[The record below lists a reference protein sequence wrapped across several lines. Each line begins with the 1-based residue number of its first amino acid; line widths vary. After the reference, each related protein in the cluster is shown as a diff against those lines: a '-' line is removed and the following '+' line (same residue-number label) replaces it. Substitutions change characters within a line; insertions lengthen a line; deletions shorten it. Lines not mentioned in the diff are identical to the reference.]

1 MSKSEMDGEYPQET
15 AVQDKYELLSPVPLP
30 HEPSFAIEDPAVLP
44 VVVEYKALPVH
55 KRSLLSRLG
64 LWSRTTVTTVTA
76 NPKMLTGICILG
88 FFVLVAIFGP
98 LLLRHDPAAFSNDL
112 FQPPSST
119 HWLGTTQKGEDIF
132 SQVVAGTRASLLVGC
147 VSAIGAT
154 ALSVFFGLVTGYFGG
169 LVDEVLS
176 LVMNIF
182 LVIPSLPLAIVLA
195 SFIPFKGPGPIIIV
209 LLITSWAW
217 GARVLRAQTLTM
229 RSRDFVQAARAVG
242 ETPAHIIFAEILPNE
257 IAIVSA
263 SFVSTF
269 IYTILADITLE
280 FLGLGDVSVT
290 SWGNILYWAQND
302 QALLTGGWWLFIP
315 PGLCIALLGAGLAF
329 LNYGIDDLANPRLR
343 KERTPRPAKPAK
355 KEAAV

>member
-1 MSKSEMDGEYPQET
+1 MSKSEMDGEYPQDT

-30 HEPSFAIEDPAVLP
+30 HEQPFDDGIPAVLP
-44 VVVEYKALPVH
+44 VDVTYKAIPVRKRGLLP
-55 KRSLLSRLG
+55 RLG
-64 LWSRTTVTTVTA
+64 LWWQATMTTLAA
-76 NPKMLTGICILG
+76 NPKMLTGVCILG

-132 SQVVAGTRASLLVGC
+132 SQVVVGTRASLLVGF
-147 VSAIGAT
+147 VSAVGAT
-154 ALSVFFGLVTGYFGG
+154 ALSVFFGMITGYFAG
-169 LVDEVLS
+169 LVDDILS

-217 GARVLRAQTLTM
+217 GARVLRSQTLTM

-257 IAIVSA
+257 IALVSA

-343 KERTPRPAKPAK
+343 KERKPRPVKAAK
-355 KEAAV
+355 KEATA